1 MLNAMAAPLKD
12 LEEQIRLWITKKNL
26 ALAGDVTSQFVLRA
40 EPYRVPSCR
49 PSDRQ

>member
-26 ALAGDVTSQFVLRA
+26 ALAGDVTSQSRS
-40 EPYRVPSCR
+40 SCR
-49 PSDRQ
+49 TVSSAQLASI